1 MASIFREKSLER
13 IQSPEQ
19 LNDYIH
25 VSNPSVW
32 MIMGAIVLL
41 LVGVLVWSGVGII
54 EEKSPG
60 ALVVRDGV
68 ATCYVAQ
75 DRSGDVAPGN
85 SVRVTTSSSQE
96 TLAGVVTQ
104 VADQPVSTSVLAD
117 AVGSALGENVFGTA
131 SWAAEYAVSGDIPDG
146 VYSVDVITAAYHP
159 FALLLGDA

>member
-32 MIMGAIVLL
+32 MILGAIVALI
-41 LVGVLVWSGVGII
+41 VGVLVWAGVGII

-75 DRSGDVAPGN
+75 DRSGDVAPGDA
-85 SVRVTTSSSQE
+85 VRVKTSAGQE
-96 TLAGVVTQ
+96 AASGIVTQ
-104 VADQPVSTSVLAD
+104 VADQPVSTSVLAG
-117 AVGSALGENVFGTA
+117 AVGDALGEDVFGTA
-131 SWAAEYAVSGDIPDG
+131 AWAAEYAVSGDIPDG
-146 VYSVDVITAAYHP
+146 VYSADVVTASYHP